1 MRKYRQLMLASLLA
15 GAGSLF
21 SACDSDPIYVD
32 IPSVVDD
39 MALEG
44 FDVES
49 IDSSA
54 HVINVTP
61 NGKNGDTLYF
71 DNLNIPEGGSAY
83 LALNDDLVDPEI
95 DWDSPVSSGSGVAFG
110 EDGSVVIVILDEDN
124 RVSEVWQM
132 KVDVESS
139 SSAKLKS
146 SSSSAKKSSDS
157 KVESSSRSKSSS
169 SSSMRGSSDS
179 KVSSS
184 GKKES
189 SSSEKQLSSSTKET
203 SSNSKP
209 NSSSD
214 KVVSSSSVK
223 VSSSESVEAATSSS
237 QEQTPVNESSSSE
250 TPAAPES
257 SSSLVKS
264 SSDVVEIGDDELV
277 DPIVIPNLSSDKFID
292 RIVMSVGG
300 TKRSDMVVDASTQTI
315 DLGSVD
321 GDALNSVQVFS
332 IYVAEGAEASVPVKK
347 NLTFAKISEEET
359 SVEVATIYGYEFTI
373 TAEDGSF
380 DVWTIAATVITKK
393 GYLLS
398 DFGVAT
404 NDSSITVTDNRIYV
418 EVPYGTDLTR
428 MTVFPMDSVV
438 DLSSEVQ
445 MDFIDDGI
453 KKTYTVKAGMQLPG
467 SDFNAWDKNFW
478 GSSTEAMSTEATSEG
493 CFLVFDVKVKSSAN
507 LEFSGSKATL
517 TTRIVEAS
525 SIGIDGG
532 WKAAGGFYFA
542 GNYTG
547 SNALE
552 LYEEGRTSGCPLEDA
567 VVDMR
572 SMMNLGKP
580 FTGRPVSFSV
590 DYSYVHV
597 KSDNSKYPQKS
608 LIYVMLVSSD
618 NKLVA
623 SGAIVDNASVENA
636 STTVDLV
643 YGGDTFGLLS
653 SGYPVA
659 SGIDA
664 GNGDEPVASIHVMFA
679 SSAYAHVVAGG
690 IAGNDD
696 EYRGGENSKLVLDN
710 FKLNY

>member
-1 MRKYRQLMLASLLA
+1 MRKYRQLILASLLA
-15 GAGSLF
+15 GVGSFF
-21 SACDSDPIYVD
+21 SACDSDPINVE
-32 IPSVVDD
+32 ISSVVDD

-71 DNLNIPEGGSAY
+71 DNLNIPEGSSAY
-83 LALNDDLVDPEI
+83 LAANDDLIDPEI
-95 DWDSPVSSGSGVAFG
+95 DWDSPVTSGSGVTLG
-110 EDGSVVIVILDEDN
+110 EDGSLVLVVLDEDN
-124 RVSEVWQM
+124 RVFEVWRV
-132 KVDVESS
+132 KVDEGSS
-139 SSAKLKS
+139 SSAKSKS
-146 SSSSAKKSSDS
+146 SSSSKKKSSDS
-157 KVESSSRSKSSS
+157 KDASSSGSKNVSSASLKESSASESSCSGKEEGSASEKKSSS
-169 SSSMRGSSDS
+169 S
-179 KVSSS
+179 V
-184 GKKES
+184 KEN
-189 SSSEKQLSSSTKET
+189 

-214 KVVSSSSVK
+214 KKKELSSSSQAK
-223 VSSSESVEAATSSS
+223 APVS
-237 QEQTPVNESSSSE
+237 ESSSSG

-277 DPIVIPNLSSDKFID
+277 GPIVIPDLSSDKFIE
-292 RIVMSVGG
+292 RIVVSVNGA
-300 TKRSDMVVDASTQTI
+300 KRSDLVADASAKTI
-315 DLGSVD
+315 DLGLID
-321 GDALNSVQVFS
+321 GTALNSIQVFS
-332 IYVAEGAEASVPVKK
+332 IYVAEGAEASVPVKN
-347 NLTFAKISEEET
+347 NLTLVKISEEET
-359 SVEVATIYGYEFTI
+359 VVEVSARYGYDFTV

-467 SDFNAWDKNFW
+467 SNFNAWDKNFW

-525 SIGIDGG
+525 SIGINGG

-643 YGGDTFGLLS
+643 YGGDSFGLLS